1 MGVKEIKQE
10 IEINENSEKN
20 KIKLLQ
26 EIREKIVEQIKPYA
40 SEQIKSRVEYA
51 VKNNPDH
58 TKELGKETLS
68 EMKKRLFDLLAISDE
83 IVDKTFEDDKLWL
96 HVDYHIVPGGDKFGQ
111 RYNNSK
117 KAGEDIRL
125 GIRTVLGEAG
135 RILVDYKYAK
145 ASGQYERSGNEWK
158 IISNNK
164 MTYAYGIS
172 LPKDLEDLIKQYSKE
187 LEQLH
192 DFVEKIDDLKQKLSQ
207 QEAVDLWDEV

>member
-10 IEINENSEKN
+10 IEINENNEKN
-20 KIKLLQ
+20 KIKTLND
-26 EIREKIVEQIKPYA
+26 IREKIVEKTKPYVN
-40 SEQIKSRVEYA
+40 EQLKKKVESA

-68 EMKKRLFDLLAISDE
+68 EMKKRLTELLAISDE

-96 HVDYHIVPGGDKFGQ
+96 HVNYNIVPGGDKFGQ

-117 KAGEDIRL
+117 KAGENIQL

-135 RILVDYKYAK
+135 RILVEYKYAK
-145 ASGQYERSGNEWK
+145 ASGQSGNEWR

-164 MTYAYGIS
+164 MTYAYALS
-172 LPKDLEDLIKQYSKE
+172 LSKDLEELIKQYSKE

-192 DFVEKIDDLKQKLSQ
+192 DFVEKIDDLKQELSE
-207 QEAVDLWDEV
+207 QEALDLWDEV